1 MASWPSGVIAVRGLN
16 WFTLDLAPLC
26 TLSGW
31 VQVFAVLLMLLFSI
45 SGALLGCARMAGLMQ
60 PDGGIPGGTAVY
72 LTCGLATLL
81 SAWIGS
87 SPVFISM
94 SAAAGIREGA
104 KTGLMSVV
112 LGFYC
117 LVTAFLFSPLASAVP
132 HCAIAPV
139 LVLVGLSMTGE
150 AREVNWWSM
159 QESLPAF
166 LCAVFQPFTY
176 SVANGIY
183 AGVGM
188 SAVLFFTTGSFLSFV
203 PERRRCRC
211 CNRKQQRH
219 HPSSASMHLSV
230 SQATLMSRN
239 RLASFVEGEEEG
251 EGRSTTKDIPSFR
264 QCFRRLS
271 VRVKARKILISVARC
286 LGLDTKVVEAEIDG
300 RFLACRKA
308 EAHCIG
314 GIPGCEAEVV
324 REEIHQTLMHR
335 DPSLGLVTRTSDRFD
350 IPRICMAR
358 REVSATRLAGS
369 DGSQ

>member
-1 MASWPSGVIAVRGLN
+1 
-16 WFTLDLAPLC
+16 
-26 TLSGW
+26 
-31 VQVFAVLLMLLFSI
+31 
-45 SGALLGCARMAGLMQ
+45 
-60 PDGGIPGGTAVY
+60 
-72 LTCGLATLL
+72 
-81 SAWIGS
+81 
-87 SPVFISM
+87 
-94 SAAAGIREGA
+94 
-104 KTGLMSVV
+104 MSVV

-239 RLASFVEGEEEG
+239 RLAAFDEGEEEV
-251 EGRSTTKDIPSFR
+251 EGRSTTKDNPSFR